1 MIRILQLI
9 VIFIISSASQ
19 LPAEMVRYVDESG
32 RPHYVNTEYSTVP
45 EQYRPQVEAQ
55 LKAQKEKEQGINQPM
70 PLTADE
76 IKEPVSQAPPAGQ
89 KKDIALFIKKDCA
102 QCMLEAAI
110 LNKEGAVFTTFD
122 IETAEGKAEY
132 EKIGSPNLPAAK
144 IGDKIVLGFNPSKVL
159 ALAQGKE
166 IPPAP
171 TAAPD
176 KNFINPFQ
184 K

>member
-1 MIRILQLI
+1 MIKILLLI
-9 VIFIISSASQ
+9 AIFSISSASQ

-32 RPHYVNTEYSTVP
+32 KPHYVNTEYSTVP
-45 EQYRPQVEAQ
+45 EQYRSQVEEQ
-55 LKAQKEKEQGINQPM
+55 LKALKDEEQKNDQPM

-76 IKEPVSQAPPAGQ
+76 IKEPVPQIPAAAQ
-89 KKDIALFIKKDCA
+89 EKAIALFIKKDCA

-122 IETAEGKAEY
+122 IETAEGKAEHA
-132 EKIGSPNLPAAK
+132 KIGSPDLPAAK
-144 IGDKIVLGFNPSKVL
+144 IGDEIVLGFNPSRVI

-166 IPPAP
+166 IPPPVKTAP
-171 TAAPD
+171 NR
-176 KNFINPFQ
+176 NFINPFQ